1 MAGSHLKLEIEGRL
15 GAGSARNS
23 PTSPFQGLLS
33 LKQVWVSLEMSKRA
47 SKWLQKA
54 GSSGVQVRKHVD
66 SSRSE
71 VLWLVLVRKSQ
82 GQVGNRILSTG
93 SRSNGLNQV

>member
-23 PTSPFQGLLS
+23 PTSPFQGLPS

-54 GSSGVQVRKHVD
+54 GSSGVQVLDEADRLLNEDFEKAIDKILEAIPRERKTYLF
-66 SSRSE
+66 SATMT
-71 VLWLVLVRKSQ
+71 KK
-82 GQVGNRILSTG
+82 
-93 SRSNGLNQV
+93 